1 MSNTGEYTMNS
12 ENEETPMRFR
22 GNCFLA
28 LAKQTMLLKIVRHAQ
43 TKEVLVESLSQE
55 EMREVIL
62 A

>member
-1 MSNTGEYTMNS
+1 MNS